1 MAMKTGGC
9 CLALFFFVLPLHGQ
23 GSPLQ
28 WPVPPPGPP
37 RETVFPRILMSAGE
51 LARTLEEA
59 AGRTVPV
66 DLRGEAAYAAGH
78 VPGAVPAGNG
88 SMITGG
94 EATLVLYGEDREEI
108 ARQLWLLRRAGVSEV
123 RILDGGIAAWQ
134 AAGGKMERGL
144 PHPPPA
150 RLRQPSGNLEAT
162 VDAGEVARVYGRPG
176 FELLDVRDARGWDR
190 WQTPPTFAAGHI
202 PYAFPFDPRALLP
215 EGGGW
220 PDPAALRRRLGEIG
234 PRPGD
239 PVRLEDTF
247 LLYGEDE
254 RDPRASLAWLLLTL
268 AGLEARVLPGGYA
281 EWTAG
286 GGRPV
291 VRVISAADLAA
302 RLRAENPGLVRDAAC
317 PSLILLDLREERDFK
332 LDHLPGARSLP
343 FLYFPDRFEK
353 TVAGEWPGAD
363 RATTPLVFYCYG
375 IDCVRSR
382 KASAE
387 AARLGFRNILWFR
400 GGVREWRDAGYPF
413 FSSRPPTSSPSPSP
427 YPSQ

>member
-9 CLALFFFVLPLHGQ
+9 WIALFFFVLPLHGQ

-37 RETVFPRILMSAGE
+37 RETVLPRILMSAGE
-51 LARTLEEA
+51 LARALEED

-66 DLRGEAAYAAGH
+66 DVRGEAAYAAGRL
-78 VPGAVPAGNG
+78 PGAVPAGSG
-88 SMITGG
+88 SGMTAGK
-94 EATLVLYGEDREEI
+94 EETLVLYGEDREEI
-108 ARQLWLLRRAGVSEV
+108 ARQFWLFRRAGCSEV
-123 RILDGGIAAWQ
+123 RILDGGLAAWQ
-134 AAGGKMERGL
+134 AAGGKIERGPAHPSDHPANKL
-144 PHPPPA
+144 LKPHGD
-150 RLRQPSGNLEAT
+150 LT
-162 VDAGEVARVYGRPG
+162 AGEVAQAYGRPG
-176 FELLDVRDARGWDR
+176 FELLDVRDARGWDQ

-202 PYAFPFDPRALLP
+202 PYALPFDPRALLP

-220 PDPAALRRRLGEIG
+220 PDPAKLRRRLGEIG

-247 LLYGEDE
+247 LVYGEDA

-268 AGLEARVLPGGYA
+268 AGLDARVLPGGYA

-291 VRVISAADLAA
+291 VRVVSAADLAA
-302 RLRAENPGLVRDAAC
+302 RLQAENPGLARDA
-317 PSLILLDLREERDFK
+317 SSRGLILLDLREERDFT

-353 TVAGEWPGAD
+353 TVAGGWPGAD

-387 AARLGFRNILWFR
+387 AARRGFRNVLWFR
-400 GGVREWRDAGYPF
+400 GGVREWRDAGYRF
-413 FSSRPPTSSPSPSP
+413 FSSRPATSSPSPVP
-427 YPSQ
+427 

>member
-1 MAMKTGGC
+1 M
-9 CLALFFFVLPLHGQ
+9 ALFFFVLPLHGQ

-37 RETVFPRILMSAGE
+37 RETVLPRILMSAGE
-51 LARTLEEA
+51 LARALEED

-66 DLRGEAAYAAGH
+66 DTRGVEAYAAGH
-78 VPGAVPAGNG
+78 VPGAVPAGEDLG
-88 SMITGG
+88 KG
-94 EATLVLYGEDREEI
+94 TLVLYGDDREGV
-108 ARQLWLLRRAGVSEV
+108 ARQLWLLRRAGGSDL

-134 AAGGKMERGL
+134 AAGGKIERG
-144 PHPPPA
+144 PSHRRTRQAPKPVEPPRDPVA
-150 RLRQPSGNLEAT
+150 A
-162 VDAGEVARVYGRPG
+162 VDAGEVAQMYGRPG

-202 PYAFPFDPRALLP
+202 PYALPFDPRALLP

-220 PDPAALRRRLGEIG
+220 PDPAELRRRLGEIG

-247 LLYGEDE
+247 LVYGEDA
-254 RDPRASLAWLLLTL
+254 RDSRASLAWLLLTL
-268 AGLEARVLPGGYA
+268 AGLDARVLPGGYA
-281 EWTAG
+281 DWTASG
-286 GGRPV
+286 VRPV
-291 VRVISAADLAA
+291 VRVASAADLAA
-302 RLRAENPGLVRDAAC
+302 RLQAENPGLARDAA
-317 PSLILLDLREERDFK
+317 PRRLILLDLREERDFQV
-332 LDHLPGARSLP
+332 DHLPGARSLP
-343 FLYFPDRFEK
+343 FLFFPEKFEK
-353 TVAGEWPGAD
+353 TVAAGWPDAD

-387 AARLGFRNILWFR
+387 AARLGFRDVLWFR

-413 FSSRPPTSSPSPSP
+413 FSSRRPATPSPSPS
-427 YPSQ
+427 Q